1 MLKKSVPAK
10 NAFSVS
16 RFISLGG
23 FDRSNIILH
32 SRRQHAVGQGG
43 FHSGLLERADS
54 SVLFVQKENSIEIIS
69 PSPYRYV
76 YDCGSKKLA
85 DCEQSIERFLVDC
98 HDKNLD
104 LLFLSHFDNDHVNG
118 VPALLD
124 KRGGL
129 HVDTVVMPW
138 VDDVERM
145 IAWGKTTASRA
156 SSSDFYSALLVDPE
170 EALRPFDPARIIFV
184 RAAGDDVPEA
194 GVVDIGP
201 LGPGGEGPFRTKVAS
216 IGRDGSRRPPYGRTQ
231 YSGRTQVLVVDSRA
245 AIEVSGGA
253 GFLWLLKPY
262 VRRTDPVIVAKFER
276 AAEKKLSWTYG
287 TFRNAVSD
295 KAVRAELVRD
305 VKKSAALAAAY
316 KSAVGNR
323 NLTSLCLYS
332 GPDATDNEPAPM
344 MIRLGPDRCGLA
356 TRIGW
361 LGSGDI
367 SLAAPADGQAFLD
380 HYATELTAV
389 TSFGLPHHG
398 AKPNHSKHVLSVINP
413 NICYASA
420 KPPKNWQHP
429 HPDVFADAQ
438 SIGARTFKVSNHEKS
453 MLDEAFAIVG

>member
-1 MLKKSVPAK
+1 M
-10 NAFSVS
+10 
-16 RFISLGG
+16 
-23 FDRSNIILH
+23 
-32 SRRQHAVGQGG
+32 
-43 FHSGLLERADS
+43 
-54 SVLFVQKENSIEIIS
+54 LFVQDRNSIEIIS
-69 PSPYRYV
+69 SNPFRYV

-85 DCEQSIERFLVDC
+85 DCEQAIEVFLNEC
-98 HDKNLD
+98 HSKKLD

-129 HVDTVVMPW
+129 HVNTVVMPW

-145 IAWGKTTASRA
+145 IVWGKTAASRA
-156 SSSDFYSALLVDPE
+156 SSSDFFSALVIDPE
-170 EALRPFDPARIIFV
+170 GALEPFDPAQIIFV
-184 RAAGDDVPEA
+184 RAADDDGPEA
-194 GVVDIGP
+194 GVVDVGP
-201 LGPGGEGPFRTKVAS
+201 LDPGGEGPFRAKVAS
-216 IGRDGSRRPPYGRTQ
+216 IGRDGSRRPPNGRAK
-231 YSGRTQVLVVDSRA
+231 YSGRTQVLIVDSRS
-245 AIEVSGGA
+245 AIEVSAGA
-253 GFLWLLKPY
+253 GFSWLLKPY

-276 AAEKKLSWTYG
+276 AAERELGWDYG
-287 TFRNAVSD
+287 TFRNRVSD
-295 KAVRAELVRD
+295 RAVRADLVRD

-332 GPDATDNEPAPM
+332 GPNTTDEGPVPM
-344 MIRLGPDRCGLA
+344 MVRLGPDRRGLA

-380 HYATELTAV
+380 HYATELTAI

-413 NICYASA
+413 SICYASA
-420 KPPKNWQHP
+420 KPPKNWKHP

-438 SIGARTFKVSNHEKS
+438 SIGAHTMKVSDQERTTFG
-453 MLDEAFAIVG
+453 EAFAIVG